1 MPPFLPI
8 IFVICCIV
16 KGLNNLLVLAA
27 NIQKIPLKAKRMG
40 KKVALSGFFNILAA
54 KKVLQE
60 YNFNSKVEPFKMI
73 FRVIGLKGYKKFG

>member
-8 IFVICCIV
+8 IFVICYIV

-27 NIQKIPLKAKRMG
+27 NIQKIPLKAKRMD
-40 KKVALSGFFNILAA
+40 KKVALSGNFNILTA

-73 FRVIGLKGYKKFG
+73 FRVIRLKGYKKFG

>member
-1 MPPFLPI
+1 M
-8 IFVICCIV
+8 
-16 KGLNNLLVLAA
+16 AA

-40 KKVALSGFFNILAA
+40 KKVALSGNFNILTA

-73 FRVIGLKGYKKFG
+73 FRVIGLKDYKMFG

>member
-1 MPPFLPI
+1 
-8 IFVICCIV
+8 
-16 KGLNNLLVLAA
+16 
-27 NIQKIPLKAKRMG
+27 MG
-40 KKVALSGFFNILAA
+40 EKVALSGFFNILAA